1 MNNKVLLKYSACI
14 IFITTC
20 LLTVIDTHLF
30 VYQSLSRYLLLETGI
45 MTMSLLCLL
54 AYIANK
60 QKIIIGPC
68 EWLTFAWIIYIV
80 LHGRFIASTCELY
93 RTYYLCTTLA
103 LIVVLTGLQR
113 IRLLSRENI
122 ETCLLAVA
130 IIHIVYITCQWMGM
144 TDSGNKYFD
153 ITGCNENPTVT
164 ALYLVG
170 CMPLLA
176 SRIRLSKE
184 RSGLYFVLFVISVIC
199 ILTLRCRTAYI
210 GLGIEVGV
218 MLTMTFKS
226 RQSVKNKPIFYVFI
240 SGILLFMAVSGLKM
254 YNMKKDS
261 ADGRRLIWKLSAEM
275 IAEKPSGHGYGLFE
289 KNYNLHQAGYF
300 ANRKYSGTEKHNAD
314 FVYVP
319 YNDYLEHGVEGGVA
333 GMLFLAAFYALMTRK
348 AVSAGDKDSV
358 AVFAAFAVM
367 SLTNFVYTSIQP
379 WLLVMCYSSFVAYN
393 GNEPEPQRKLP
404 YLSNTVLLLVTVT
417 VAYKVCCF
425 TKSQMMLKKT
435 ERLADGRCFAAD
447 GEYEELEN
455 KIGTSEAFWS
465 LRAGNGIR
473 AKRYEE
479 ALTYVRKARA
489 YSSHPELFAMQYR
502 CLEHLGDT
510 SGAVGSLDTL
520 SYMLPQ
526 KLSVKYMLMK
536 HYAHAGHNGKAL
548 YYADDILS
556 TGTKVESDEATM
568 IINKAKQFKE
578 SHE

>member
-1 MNNKVLLKYSACI
+1 MEDILKA
-14 IFITTC
+14 
-20 LLTVIDTHLF
+20 
-30 VYQSLSRYLLLETGI
+30 E
-45 MTMSLLCLL
+45 
-54 AYIANK
+54 
-60 QKIIIGPC
+60 
-68 EWLTFAWIIYIV
+68 
-80 LHGRFIASTCELY
+80 
-93 RTYYLCTTLA
+93 
-103 LIVVLTGLQR
+103 
-113 IRLLSRENI
+113 
-122 ETCLLAVA
+122 
-130 IIHIVYITCQWMGM
+130 
-144 TDSGNKYFD
+144 
-153 ITGCNENPTVT
+153 
-164 ALYLVG
+164 
-170 CMPLLA
+170 
-176 SRIRLSKE
+176 
-184 RSGLYFVLFVISVIC
+184 
-199 ILTLRCRTAYI
+199 
-210 GLGIEVGV
+210 
-218 MLTMTFKS
+218 
-226 RQSVKNKPIFYVFI
+226 
-240 SGILLFMAVSGLKM
+240 
-254 YNMKKDS
+254 
-261 ADGRRLIWKLSAEM
+261 IWQYM
-275 IAEKPSGHGYGLFE
+275 
-289 KNYNLHQAGYF
+289 HQYF

-333 GMLFLAAFYALMTRK
+333 GMLFLAVFYALMTRK
-348 AVSAGDKDSV
+348 AVSAGDKNSV

-435 ERLADGRCFAAD
+435 ERQADGRCFAAD
-447 GEYEELEN
+447 REYEELEN

-479 ALTYVRKARA
+479 ALTHVRKARA

-536 HYAHAGHNGKAL
+536 HYAHAGHHRKAL